1 MSKAEEFRERAK
13 EADEIAKKVR
23 DPEVR
28 RTLEEVARRWREMAK
43 IAERHGW

>member
-28 RTLEEVARRWREMAK
+28 RLEEVARRWREMSK